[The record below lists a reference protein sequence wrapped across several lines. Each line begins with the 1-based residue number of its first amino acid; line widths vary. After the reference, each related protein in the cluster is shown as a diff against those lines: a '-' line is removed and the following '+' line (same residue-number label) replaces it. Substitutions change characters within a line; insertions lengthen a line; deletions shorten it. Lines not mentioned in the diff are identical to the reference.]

1 MGQELISKDEIAQ
14 ELGVKEVTLREVF
27 QYCQSKGYR
36 LITQDR
42 YFIIVEPMWVQIERD
57 DRFRCALES
66 LLSEVHQVSRHF
78 NGCY

>member
-1 MGQELISKDEIAQ
+1 MNQDLISKDEIAQ
-14 ELGVKEVTLREVF
+14 SLGVKEVTLREIF

-42 YFIIVEPMWVQIERD
+42 YFVIVEPMWVQMERE
-57 DRFRCALES
+57 DRFRCAIEA

-78 NGCY
+78 SSY